1 MACRF
6 CGSTVGEVVLDL
18 GDQPACE
25 YFPPID
31 SDEDDPV
38 FPLRLWL
45 CAGCSL
51 TQLADDAVLPD
62 EPVGVEPTA
71 LTAQRADAIRWCAD
85 RGLLDEA
92 GTVAEGP
99 TPHGGS
105 WLPGLSQHGIAEAAP
120 GAPAD
125 LVVDGS
131 FGLMHAADQRGALTA
146 LLDRLAP
153 GGRLLFQFHSLAAIL
168 RLRQW
173 NAVRLGHY
181 AYYSTPSVVG
191 MLTTLGL
198 TVESVTEFGL
208 YGGTVLIVARRGAAP
223 NPSVAEILRNELA
236 IGVTDAA
243 ALRSLQS
250 AVDDSLASLR
260 SVAERAKADGSQLYG
275 YSAASRAVSLLYL
288 ARPVEELVAGVADA
302 SPAKQGC
309 RMPGTTVPIIS
320 PDELLRARPQ
330 RVVVFVP
337 DLLPEVKEALPGVE
351 RTGGA
356 WLDLETLTASP

>member
-31 SDEDDPV
+31 AGGEDPV

-45 CAGCSL
+45 CAGCAL
-51 TQLADDAVLPD
+51 AQLADDAVLPD

-71 LTAQRADAIRWCAD
+71 LSLQRADAVRWCAE
-85 RGLLDEA
+85 RGLLDGA

-105 WLPGLSQHGIAEAAP
+105 WLPGLSEHGIAEAASD
-120 GAPAD
+120 APAD

-131 FGLMHAADQRGALTA
+131 FGLMHAADQRAALA
-146 LLDRLAP
+146 GLLDRLAP

-191 MLTTLGL
+191 MLARLGL
-198 TVESVTEFGL
+198 TVESATEFGL
-208 YGGTVLIVARRGAAP
+208 YGGTVLLSATRGGAP
-223 NPSVAEILRNELA
+223 DSSVAELVDSELA

-243 ALRSLQS
+243 ALRFLQS
-250 AVDDSLASLR
+250 AVDGSLASLR

-288 ARPVEELVAGVADA
+288 ARPVEGLVAGVADA

-337 DLLPEVKEALPGVE
+337 DLLPEVREALPGVE
-351 RTGGA
+351 RSGGT
-356 WLDLETLTASP
+356 WLDLEALTASP